1 MEMAEAAEMDVF
13 ERYSEMVLY
22 PNRVL
27 TTIQVGTIALL
38 VFSRTDG
45 RADGRSDGKTDGLT
59 DGVDGRMEI
68 LLRVLKDF
76 VPYESTGQNM
86 TKGQKDKRTHS

>member
-27 TTIQVGTIALL
+27 TTIQVGTIANIVG
-38 VFSRTDG
+38 VFSDGRTDG
-45 RADGRSDGKTDGLT
+45 WTVGWKDGRTDGWSGRT
-59 DGVDGRMEI
+59 DGNS
-68 LLRVLKDF
+68 
-76 VPYESTGQNM
+76 PSC
-86 TKGQKDKRTHS
+86 S